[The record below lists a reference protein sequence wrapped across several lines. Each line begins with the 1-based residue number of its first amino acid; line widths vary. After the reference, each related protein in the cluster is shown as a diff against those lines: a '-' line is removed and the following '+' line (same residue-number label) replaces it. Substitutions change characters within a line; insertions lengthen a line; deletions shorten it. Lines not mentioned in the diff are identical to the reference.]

1 MNKDINY
8 KVIDN
13 FLSKE
18 KFNLVYD
25 CLTGDDFPWYF
36 QKNISFYQNKKTSS
50 HNFYMTHRIYDEQRP
65 LSNHF
70 ELIEK
75 NLLES
80 IYVKCLIR
88 IKANLYPNN
97 KIVDCNERHSDYNF
111 KHKGAIFS
119 INTNNG
125 GTILKDNTKIKSVA
139 NRILFFD
146 PSELHDSY
154 NCTDAK
160 ARININLNFM

>member
-1 MNKDINY
+1 MNKNLDY

-18 KFNLVYD
+18 KFNLIYN
-25 CLTGDDFPWYF
+25 CLTSNNFAWYF
-36 QKNISFYQNKKTSS
+36 QSNISFKNNETKS
-50 HNFYMTHRIYDEQRP
+50 HNFYMTHRIYDENRP

-70 ELIEK
+70 EIIEK
-75 NLLES
+75 TLLES
-80 IYVKCLIR
+80 IYVKSLIR
-88 IKANLYPNN
+88 IKANFYPNN
-97 KIVDCNERHSDYNF
+97 KIIDVGEMHSDYSF

-125 GTILKDNTKIKSVA
+125 GTILKNNTRIESVA

-154 NCTDAK
+154 NCTNKK
-160 ARININLNFM
+160 ARININLNYF